1 MRIFLSC
8 LLFLIP
14 VLGAADEKSSQLDNL
29 MRRYHELGQ
38 FNGVALVVN
47 AGSTDLRE
55 GYGLANREWQIEN
68 TPETR
73 FLIGSVTKSFTA
85 LVVTQLAE
93 QGKLNLDATVS
104 DYLPEYRKDTGSR
117 ITLRH
122 LLTHTDGI
130 PNYTADTYFW
140 QSYENDVPYPT
151 SEFIARYCSG
161 DLEFEPGS
169 QDRYGN
175 AGYSILGAIIERV
188 TGKSYRDVVARQVL
202 QPLNMND
209 TGQYRV
215 GANLEKRATGYE
227 VAIDGYRT
235 AAPIYK
241 PFFAAGSMYA
251 TVDDLV
257 LYDQA
262 LYGNDVITAGN
273 IRMLFELREGAVDDS
288 FAYGWNVGELTL
300 DGAIESRR
308 YMATNGEING
318 FNAVMVRLPDDKHLA
333 ILLNNTGETDLFAI
347 ATNIIRVLYDLAP
360 IDPVPRLRD
369 VFYRKLQED
378 SLEVAIAFYREQREN
393 SPRDYIFFPW
403 PMRILAGQLIRGGR
417 YDDAIAL
424 LLLNLETNPNDARS
438 FVILA
443 QAQMHAGQVT
453 AAIDSFR
460 TVLLLD
466 EGNTFAADMLQRLNQ

>member
-1 MRIFLSC
+1 MRIILPC
-8 LLFLIP
+8 LLFLVSVP
-14 VLGAADEKSSQLDNL
+14 GAADDHSSQLDDL
-29 MRRYHELGQ
+29 LQRYHELGQ

-47 AGSTDLRE
+47 AGSTILRE
-55 GYGLANREWQIEN
+55 GYGFANRDWQIEN

-73 FLIGSVTKSFTA
+73 FLVGSVTKSFTA

-93 QGKLNLDATVS
+93 QGKLDLDATVS
-104 DYLPEYRKDTGSR
+104 DYLPGYRKDTGSR
-117 ITLRH
+117 ITLRQ

-151 SEFIARYCSG
+151 SGFIARYCSG

-169 QDRYGN
+169 QYRYGN

-188 TGKSYRDVVARQVL
+188 TGNSYRDVVVRQVL
-202 QPLNMND
+202 QPLNMSD
-209 TGQYRV
+209 TGQYRF
-215 GANLEKRATGYE
+215 GMNLDRRATGYE
-227 VAIDGYRT
+227 VSIDGYRT

-257 LYDQA
+257 QYDHA
-262 LYGNDVITAGN
+262 LYGNDVITEGN
-273 IRMLFELREGAVDDS
+273 IRMLFESREGAVDGT
-288 FAYGWNVGELTL
+288 FAYGWNIGELTL

-318 FNAVMVRLPDDKHLA
+318 FNAVMLRLPDDKHLA

-347 ATNIIRVLYDLAP
+347 ATNIIRVMYNLAP
-360 IDPVPRLRD
+360 IDPVVRLRD

-378 SLEVAIAFYREQREN
+378 SLAVAIAFYREQREK

-403 PMRILAGQLIRGGR
+403 PMRILAGQLIRDGR

-438 FVILA
+438 YVILA
-443 QAQMHAGQVT
+443 QAQMLAGQVT
-453 AAIDSFR
+453 AATDSLR
-460 TVLLLD
+460 TVLTLQ
-466 EGNTFAADMLQRLNQ
+466 EGNTFAADMLQRLEE

>member
-1 MRIFLSC
+1 MSLPAFSVRQAVLVNILFFVC
-8 LLFLIP
+8 LFAG
-14 VLGAADEKSSQLDNL
+14 LGAYLRTPVDFFPEIGFNVTLINTVWNGASADEVERLVTARIED
-29 MRRYHELGQ
+29 ELGEIE
-38 FNGVALVVN
+38 GVKEIRSTSRANSSTISVEFDENLSESDYRAGVN
-47 AGSTDLRE
+47 DVRAAVDRVPNLPDDAEEPIVRE
-55 GYGLANREWQIEN
+55 L
-68 TPETR
+68 
-73 FLIGSVTKSFTA
+73 STKSVYSDMRVA
-85 LVVTQLAE
+85 VV
-93 QGKLNLDATVS
+93 D
-104 DYLPEYRKDTGSR
+104 
-117 ITLRH
+117 
-122 LLTHTDGI
+122 
-130 PNYTADTYFW
+130 
-140 QSYENDVPYPT
+140 
-151 SEFIARYCSG
+151 SG
-161 DLEFEPGS
+161 
-169 QDRYGN
+169 
-175 AGYSILGAIIERV
+175 GY
-188 TGKSYRDVVARQVL
+188 VVVRQVL
-202 QPLNMND
+202 QPLNMSD
-209 TGQYRV
+209 TGQYLF
-215 GANLEKRATGYE
+215 GMNLDKRATGYE
-227 VAIDGYRT
+227 VSIDGYRT

-257 LYDQA
+257 QYDHA
-262 LYGNDVITAGN
+262 LYGNDVITEGN
-273 IRMLFELREGAVDDS
+273 IRMLFESREAAVDGT

-360 IDPVPRLRD
+360 IDPAPRLRD

-393 SPRDYIFFPW
+393 SPRDYIFFHW